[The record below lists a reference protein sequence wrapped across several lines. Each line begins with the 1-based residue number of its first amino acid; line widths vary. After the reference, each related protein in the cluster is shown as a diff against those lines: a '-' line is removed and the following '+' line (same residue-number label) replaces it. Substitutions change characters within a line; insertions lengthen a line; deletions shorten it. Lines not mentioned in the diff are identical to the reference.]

1 MANRLALFAGAGVL
15 VPYAITAAQQAG
27 YKVQVLALAPRD
39 DLTGVKVVAADLSN
53 PLAILWSMK
62 TFRATHMLM
71 VGGVHLSDRTREGL
85 IRFAGG
91 GEASTA
97 PVGDASLSGLGT
109 ALKRITGATLIG
121 IHEIAPELL
130 AEQGLLAGPNLDD
143 GQLAAARFGIETA
156 RGIGALDI
164 GQAAVV
170 SGKRVISVEDIG
182 GTDGLLARVAEYR
195 SRGLAGDGSAPLVL
209 AKTSKPQQPLYV
221 DLPAIGPDTVANA
234 SLAGVSIIV
243 IEAGRTLLLERE
255 KLLAAASAASIS
267 ILGVALDNG

>member
-1 MANRLALFAGAGVL
+1 MSNRLALFAGSGAL
-15 VPYAITAAQQAG
+15 VPYAVAAAQQAG

-62 TFRATHMLM
+62 TFRASHMLM

-91 GEASTA
+91 DQPDAG

-130 AEQGLLAGPNLDD
+130 AGEGLLAGPALDEAQQ
-143 GQLAAARFGIETA
+143 GAAAFGIEIA

-164 GQAAVV
+164 GQAVV
-170 SGKRVISVEDIG
+170 ISGTRVISVEDIG
-182 GTDGLLARVAEYR
+182 GTDGLLARVADYR
-195 SRGLAGDGSAPLVL
+195 RRGLAGDGDASLIL

-221 DLPAIGPDTVANA
+221 DLPTIGADTIARA
-234 SLAGVSIIV
+234 SEAGIGV
-243 IEAGRTLLLERE
+243 IAVEAGRTLLLERE
-255 KLLAAASAASIS
+255 RLLAAANAAGIS
-267 ILGVALDNG
+267 LLGIAIADG